1 MRVAVVG
8 AGIMGAEHA
17 SLLGRMPDVVEVLV
31 VDADAHRASAV
42 AAKVG
47 GRAATLEDALDGA
60 DAAIVATPA
69 ETHASVVDAALGRGL
84 PVLCEKPLTHDLPS
98 SIELTRRVEAAGAHV
113 QLGFQR
119 RHDPGYSAARAAVVD
134 GTVGRI
140 RLLHL
145 TASDPRGAGR
155 AASEWPQGDAAPLF
169 LHSSIHDFDFARWMS
184 GEEVVEVTAEGS
196 GRHDARPADPRVIE
210 TAVVTMRLESGALAV
225 LEATWLHPTGY
236 DNRVE
241 VIGDH
246 GHVTVGLSD
255 RTPARHLEWPGS
267 YDAQT
272 WSGYVERFEPA
283 YRTELRSF
291 LATCRGEEP
300 PASTVRDGLEAM
312 RIAVAATRS
321 YSVRRPVGLDEVPG
335 FAGAEV
341 A

>member
-1 MRVAVVG
+1 
-8 AGIMGAEHA
+8 MGAEHA
-17 SLLGRMPDVVEVLV
+17 SLLAEMREVIEVLV
-31 VDADAHRASAV
+31 VDADAPRAEAV

-47 GRAATLEDALDGA
+47 GRAATLEEALDGA

-69 ETHASVVDAALGRGL
+69 DMHAAIVDAALARGL

-98 SIELTRRVEAAGAHV
+98 SIELTRRVEAAGALV
-113 QLGFQR
+113 LLGFQR
-119 RHDPGYSAARAAVVD
+119 RHDPGYAAARAAVVD

-155 AASEWPQGDAAPLF
+155 AASKWPQGDAAPIF

-184 GEEVVEVTAEGS
+184 GEEVIEVSAEGS
-196 GRHDARPADPRVIE
+196 GRHDPRPADPRGLE

-241 VIGDH
+241 VIGDN

-267 YDAQT
+267 DDAHAWT
-272 WSGYVERFEPA
+272 GYVERFEPA
-283 YRTELRSF
+283 YRAELVAF
-291 LATCRGEEP
+291 LAACRGERP

-312 RIAVAATRS
+312 RIAVAATRA
-321 YSVRRPVGLDEVPG
+321 YSERRPVALSEIPG
-335 FAGAEV
+335 PAGAEV